1 MIRALGIGGG
11 SHPLR
16 AVMIRKSPPG
26 GGGEGSL
33 RKKYSDSALKIRTKK
48 SKEENGAIKGQV
60 SEWNAAKLFPGT
72 MKALPFTFVIC

>member
-16 AVMIRKSPPG
+16 AVMIRKSPRG
-26 GGGEGSL
+26 RGGSL

-60 SEWNAAKLFPGT
+60 SEWNAAKLFPGA